1 MINSSDRRDRTSG
14 NGASP
19 LFSKQP
25 SHPRST
31 LIDRNPRIR
40 MPSPL
45 RADRIAH
52 QSKSTFHRTVRS
64 AILLFCI
71 ASPCVAQQ
79 NDTHPPTVSVRST
92 LVMVPV
98 LATNAEGNVVFG
110 LHADDFYLT
119 DNGVPQEVSIEDDT
133 DSQPLALAIVA
144 ETGGA
149 GARHLTDY
157 QGLDAMLDALIGN
170 VDHHA
175 ALISFD
181 SEPHLIVPFT
191 PDTEIASRGLA
202 TLSDGDNG
210 AAILDAIEFA
220 VEQLRA
226 QPPKYRRAILLL
238 SETVD
243 QGSKTTLNDALRL
256 VSDTNTTIYSL
267 AFSSTRSAVSHEAS
281 KIVNS
286 KDPGPAHGCFSK
298 KGADAEYEGHYSK
311 QVLDCISQLAPPLRL
326 VTMTFLAARSS
337 LRKNTAESV
346 TELTGGE
353 FRRFHDAKDLRAG
366 LFAVSNDVPNYYV
379 LSFRPTNPAP
389 GLHALQVVARNSA
402 QIAVKSRTQYWV
414 E

>member
-1 MINSSDRRDRTSG
+1 
-14 NGASP
+14 
-19 LFSKQP
+19 
-25 SHPRST
+25 
-31 LIDRNPRIR
+31 
-40 MPSPL
+40 MPSPSK
-45 RADRIAH
+45 ADRIAR
-52 QSKSTFHRTVRS
+52 QRKSIFHRTQRC
-64 AILLFCI
+64 AILVLY
-71 ASPCVAQQ
+71 AATRCVAQQ
-79 NDTHPPTVSVRST
+79 NEMPPTVSVRST

-133 DSQPLALAIVA
+133 DSQPLALAIVT

-149 GARHLTDY
+149 GAHHLADY
-157 QGLDAMLDALIGN
+157 QGLDAMLDSLIGN
-170 VDHHA
+170 VDHQA

-181 SEPHLIVPFT
+181 SAPHLVVPFT
-191 PDTEIASRGLA
+191 ADTETAARGLA
-202 TLSDGDNG
+202 TLSEGGNG

-226 QPPKYRRAILLL
+226 RPPKYRRAILLL

-243 QGSKTTLNDALRL
+243 QGSKSTLNDALRL

-281 KIVNS
+281 KISS

-326 VTMTFLAARSS
+326 VTMTFFAARSS

-389 GLHALQVVARNSA
+389 GLHVLQAVARNSSR
-402 QIAVKSRTQYWV
+402 IAVKSRTQYWV
-414 E
+414 DNTQPLPAK

>member
-1 MINSSDRRDRTSG
+1 
-14 NGASP
+14 
-19 LFSKQP
+19 
-25 SHPRST
+25 
-31 LIDRNPRIR
+31 
-40 MPSPL
+40 MPSPSK
-45 RADRIAH
+45 ADRITP
-52 QSKSTFHRTVRS
+52 QRKSSFRRTVRR
-64 AILLFCI
+64 AILLLC
-71 ASPCVAQQ
+71 AATPCVAQQ
-79 NDTHPPTVSVRST
+79 NDMPPTVSVRST

-98 LATNAEGNVVFG
+98 FATNADGNVVFG

-133 DSQPLALAIVA
+133 DSQPLALAIVT
-144 ETGGA
+144 ETGGS
-149 GARHLTDY
+149 GAHHLADY

-170 VDHHA
+170 VDHQTV
-175 ALISFD
+175 LISFD
-181 SEPHLIVPFT
+181 SAPHLVVPFT
-191 PDTEIASRGLA
+191 PDTETASRGLA
-202 TLSDGDNG
+202 TLTEGDNG

-243 QGSKTTLNDALRL
+243 QGSKSTLNDALRV

-267 AFSSTRSAVSHEAS
+267 AFSSTSSAVSHEAS
-281 KIVNS
+281 KLSGKN
-286 KDPGPAHGCFSK
+286 PGPAHGCFSK

-326 VTMTFLAARSS
+326 ATMTFLAARSS

-353 FRRFHDAKDLRAG
+353 FRRFHDAKDLRGG

-389 GLHALQVVARNSA
+389 GLHALQTVARNSSR
-402 QIAVKSRTQYWV
+402 IAVKSRTQYWIDDTQLLPAK
-414 E
+414 

>member
-1 MINSSDRRDRTSG
+1 
-14 NGASP
+14 
-19 LFSKQP
+19 
-25 SHPRST
+25 
-31 LIDRNPRIR
+31 
-40 MPSPL
+40 
-45 RADRIAH
+45 
-52 QSKSTFHRTVRS
+52 
-64 AILLFCI
+64 
-71 ASPCVAQQ
+71 
-79 NDTHPPTVSVRST
+79 
-92 LVMVPV
+92 MVPV

-119 DNGVPQEVSIEDDT
+119 DNGLPQEVSIEDDT
-133 DSQPLALAIVA
+133 DSQPLALAIVT

-149 GARHLTDY
+149 GAQHLADY
-157 QGLDAMLDALIGN
+157 QGLDAMLDALVGN
-170 VDHHA
+170 VDHQA

-181 SEPHLIVPFT
+181 SAPHLVVPFT
-191 PDTEIASRGLA
+191 PDTETASRGLA
-202 TLSDGDNG
+202 TLSEGDYG

-243 QGSKTTLNDALRL
+243 LGSKSTLNDALRL

-281 KIVNS
+281 KISS

-311 QVLDCISQLAPPLRL
+311 QILDCISQLAPPLRL
-326 VTMTFLAARSS
+326 VSMTFLAARSS

-389 GLHALQVVARNSA
+389 GLHALQVVARNSSR
-402 QIAVKSRTQYWV
+402 IAVRSRTQYWV
-414 E
+414 DDTQPLPAK

>member
-1 MINSSDRRDRTSG
+1 
-14 NGASP
+14 
-19 LFSKQP
+19 
-25 SHPRST
+25 
-31 LIDRNPRIR
+31 
-40 MPSPL
+40 MPSLP
-45 RADRIAH
+45 RTDRVAH
-52 QSKSTFHRTVRS
+52 QTKSTFHRAVRR
-64 AILLFCI
+64 AILLLC
-71 ASPCVAQQ
+71 AATPCVAQQ
-79 NDTHPPTVSVRST
+79 NEMHPPTVSVRST

-119 DNGVPQEVSIEDDT
+119 DNGVPQQVSIEDDT
-133 DSQPLALAIVA
+133 DSLPLALAIVV

-149 GARHLTDY
+149 GTRHLTDY

-170 VDHHA
+170 VDHQA

-181 SEPHLIVPFT
+181 SAPHLVVPFT
-191 PDTEIASRGLA
+191 HDTENASRGLA
-202 TLSDGDNG
+202 TLSEGDNG
-210 AAILDAIEFA
+210 AAILDAIGFA
-220 VEQLRA
+220 VEQLRT
-226 QPPKYRRAILLL
+226 QSPNYRRAILLL

-243 QGSKTTLNDALRL
+243 QGSKTTVNDALRL

-281 KIVNS
+281 KISS

-298 KGADAEYEGHYSK
+298 KGADAEYEGQYSK

-326 VTMTFLAARSS
+326 ITMTFLARSS

-346 TELTGGE
+346 TALTGGE
-353 FRRFHDAKDLRAG
+353 FRRFHDAKDLKAG

-389 GLHALQVVARNSA
+389 GLHALQVVARGPS
-402 QIAVKSRTQYWV
+402 QFAVKSRSQYWV
-414 E
+414 DDTQRLPDIK

>member
-1 MINSSDRRDRTSG
+1 
-14 NGASP
+14 
-19 LFSKQP
+19 
-25 SHPRST
+25 
-31 LIDRNPRIR
+31 
-40 MPSPL
+40 MPSPS
-45 RADRIAH
+45 RAHRIAH
-52 QSKSTFHRTVRS
+52 QRKSTFQRTVRS
-64 AILLFCI
+64 AILLLC
-71 ASPCVAQQ
+71 AATPCVAQQ
-79 NDTHPPTVSVRST
+79 DEMHLPTVSVRST

-119 DNGVPQEVSIEDDT
+119 DNGLPQEVSIEDDT
-133 DSQPLALAIVA
+133 DSQPLALAIVT

-149 GARHLTDY
+149 GAQHLADY
-157 QGLDAMLDALIGN
+157 QGLDAMLDALVGN
-170 VDHHA
+170 VDHQA

-181 SEPHLIVPFT
+181 SAPHLVVPFT
-191 PDTEIASRGLA
+191 PDTETASRGLA
-202 TLSDGDNG
+202 TLSEGDNG

-243 QGSKTTLNDALRL
+243 QGSKSSLNDALRL

-267 AFSSTRSAVSHEAS
+267 AFSSTRSAVSHEVS
-281 KIVNS
+281 KISS

-298 KGADAEYEGHYSK
+298 KGTDAEYEGHYSK
-311 QVLDCISQLAPPLRL
+311 QMLDCISQLAPPLRL
-326 VTMTFLAARSS
+326 VSMTFLAARSS

-366 LFAVSNDVPNYYV
+366 LFAVSNDVRNYYV
-379 LSFRPTNPAP
+379 LSFRPTNPVP
-389 GLHALQVVARNSA
+389 GLHALQVVARNSSR
-402 QIAVKSRTQYWV
+402 IAVKSRTQYWV
-414 E
+414 DDTQPLPAK